1 MTKMSKSDHTA
12 ELAEFT
18 AVAERFIAL
27 ANEIKNEGKPLALV
41 NAALMSASATY
52 GTYAAAGNQ
61 GYLKPSGVDR
71 LVETYRAQVANI
83 QEIKRQTLE
92 NSPKN
97 GATEDN

>member
-1 MTKMSKSDHTA
+1 MTKMSKSDQTG

-52 GTYAAAGNQ
+52 GTYTAAGNQ

-71 LVETYRAQVANI
+71 LVDAYRAQVANI
-83 QEIKRQTLE
+83 QDIKRMALQGGE
-92 NSPKN
+92 KN
-97 GATEDN
+97 GADEK

>member
-27 ANEIKNEGKPLALV
+27 ANEIKNEGKPLPLV

-52 GTYAAAGNQ
+52 GTYVAAGNQ

-71 LVETYRAQVANI
+71 LVDAYRSQVANI
-83 QEIKRQTLE
+83 QEVKRQTLE
-92 NSPKN
+92 SSARD
-97 GATEDN
+97 GASEDK